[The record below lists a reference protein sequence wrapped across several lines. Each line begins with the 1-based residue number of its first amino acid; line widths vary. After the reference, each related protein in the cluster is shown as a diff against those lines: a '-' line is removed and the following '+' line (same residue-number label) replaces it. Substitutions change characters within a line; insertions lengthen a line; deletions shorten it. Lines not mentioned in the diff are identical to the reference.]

1 MKNEIIGYVGSGEFT
16 EEDAKKLTGIN
27 LAFGELHNDGSV
39 TCTGSCREKI
49 DMIPQIRKWNPNL
62 RIVMSMVQA
71 DRDAFTV
78 CCATEEMREKAAAS
92 LAEAAVKY
100 DLDGIDLDW
109 EYPCVPSNNS
119 AVSRNDKHNFT
130 LFCAEIREKLDALG
144 GRKHYLTIAAG
155 GDLYYV
161 HCVEL
166 PELMKYLDYINVMTY
181 DLKCGFHALAG
192 HHTALYSNVGD
203 VFMNSCAQALELFEK
218 YGVSADRL
226 LMGAAFYSRKW
237 EDLKDNEN
245 HGLLELCPK
254 GGGYGPD
261 YDVLV
266 KDYLDKNGYQS
277 YWDDEAK
284 APYLFNGSTFLSYDD
299 PRSLKE
305 KAAYV
310 KEKGYGGIFYWEHKC
325 DGTRV
330 PYPAGYPLSGDEIKI
345 QDRTA

>member
-39 TCTGSCREKI
+39 TVAGCRNKI
-49 DMIPQIRKWNPNL
+49 DMIPQIRKWNDKL
-62 RIVMSMVQA
+62 RIVLSMVQA

-78 CCATEEMREKAAAS
+78 CCGTEEMREKAAAN

-119 AVSRNDKHNFT
+119 AVSPADKHNFT
-130 LFCAEIREKLDALG
+130 LFCRAIRKALDAIG
-144 GRKHYLTIAAG
+144 GRKSYLTIAAG
-155 GDLYYV
+155 ADVYYV
-161 HCVEL
+161 NCVEL
-166 PELMKYLDYINVMTY
+166 PALMEYLDYINVMTY

-192 HHTALYSNVGD
+192 HHTQLFSKPAD
-203 VFMNSCAQALELFEK
+203 VFMNSCAQALELFVK
-218 YGVSADRL
+218 YGFSADRL

-245 HGLLELCPK
+245 HGLLVLCPK

-261 YDVLV
+261 YDILL
-266 KDYLDKNGYQS
+266 KDYIDKNGYTS
-277 YWDDEAK
+277 YWDEEAQ
-284 APYLFNGSTFLSYDD
+284 APWLFNGSTFLSYDD
-299 PRSLKE
+299 PRSLRA

-325 DGTRV
+325 DSTGTLLDAL
-330 PYPAGYPLSGDEIKI
+330 YDEMQK
-345 QDRTA
+345 